1 MDNPLIVS
9 VIIPVYNAASYLS
22 RSVGSVLNQ
31 SFDNWELIL
40 VDDGSSDNSG
50 ILCDEFSQKD
60 NRIRAFHQP
69 NGGASSARNAGIE
82 KARGIYLCF
91 IDADDC
97 VSSHYIEDLVKDM
110 VLEKDIDLVIQG
122 YYQIYPDNK
131 SIDFIPEP
139 HISYLAKDSLL
150 FYSIN
155 RYFAPFSKLFRYDIV
170 KKHYLHFDTNLIVA
184 EDYDFLLRYLLHAQ
198 KLHVSNKA
206 NYYYYYSNDG
216 SLSSRIYS
224 FEQEYNVYHNTYYLS
239 AEFSHKY
246 KHGEWFSCPSFLLS
260 RTLMSNYLNVYSR
273 KERMEHLN
281 RFSKEE
287 LNIFSHNYKADT
299 LFLKLVRFLFT
310 HRINCIL
317 DFLLHW
323 RITPNIE

>member
-91 IDADDC
+91 IDADDS
-97 VSSHYIEDLVKDM
+97 VSPHYLEDLVEDM

-122 YYQIYPDNK
+122 IHKLFHDGRTQEY
-131 SIDFIPEP
+131 IPQSKICHMTEDCRL
-139 HISYLAKDSLL
+139 Y
-150 FYSIN
+150 YSI
-155 RYFAPFSKLFRYDIV
+155 YQHLGPCSKLFRLDII
-170 KKHYLHFDTNLIVA
+170 KKYHLNFNANLVVA
-184 EDYDFLLRYLLHAQ
+184 EDYDFLLRYLLHSQ

-206 NYYYYYSNDG
+206 NYYYYSNDG

-224 FEQEYNVYHNTYYLS
+224 FEQEYNVYHNAYYLS

-246 KHGEWFSCPSFLLS
+246 KHGKWFSFPSFLLS
-260 RTLMSNYLNVYSR
+260 RTLMSNYLNVYNR

-287 LNIFSHNYKADT
+287 LNNFSHNFKADT

-310 HRINCIL
+310 HRNNYIL
-317 DFLLHW
+317 DIMLHW
-323 RITPNIE
+323 RINPKVE